1 MSARRDAVELA
12 QIQLSAEFGALV
24 PDGVWGNATE
34 RAFTGASA
42 ALREL
47 VLESALKS
55 GFDITALRGREV
67 RQPASLSTKAKPVSG
82 YPATAPVVAS
92 ATQSRN
98 ESSVLSRFGNASDL
112 AVAAAK
118 AGIKGSSLV
127 NLLATVSVESGFRS
141 VSENHRYSLASARKT
156 FSSMRT
162 IDQATLSLLVSK
174 GPKAFFDVAYAP
186 NSKNGKAIGNVRT
199 GDGGMYYGRGLIQI
213 TGRDNYGAF
222 ARASGINVLSRPELM
237 NVHDVA
243 IQAAIW
249 YWKTKVMSQGADT
262 NIDSATKVVNK
273 YTDSYPARRVAAAKY
288 SEALTRT
295 V

>member
-24 PDGVWGNATE
+24 PDGVWGKATE
-34 RAFTGASA
+34 RAFASASA

-47 VLESALKS
+47 VLESALNA
-55 GFDITALRGREV
+55 GFDLAALRGSETKR
-67 RQPASLSTKAKPVSG
+67 PALPPKKAKTVSG
-82 YPATAPVVAS
+82 SPVTVSAAAS
-92 ATQSRN
+92 ATQSQS

-112 AVAAAK
+112 AVAAVK

-141 VSENHRYSLASARKT
+141 VSENHRYSLANARKT
-156 FSSMRT
+156 FSAMRT
-162 IDQATLSLLVSK
+162 IDQTTLSSLVSK
-174 GPKAFFDVAYAP
+174 GPAAFFDVAYGP
-186 NSKNGKAIGNVRT
+186 DSQNGKAIGNIRA

-249 YWKTKVMSQGADT
+249 YWKTKVMSRGADT
-262 NIDSATKVVNK
+262 NIDSATRVVNK

-288 SEALTRT
+288 SEALTKT